1 MIEDIGEGGDA
12 LFCITNQTACCRESN
27 SGEMGDVLGNW
38 YFPNG
43 TRVLGAG
50 GELDIYRTRGQMVVS
65 MNRRRG
71 GVEGIYRCMIPDA
84 MSVIQTIYI
93 GVYSASTCEWYVY
106 LHILSYCRFV
116 LQISQLQ

>member
-1 MIEDIGEGGDA
+1 MILEDIGKGDDA
-12 LFCITNQTACCRESN
+12 LLCITNYTACCQPN
-27 SGEMGDVLGNW
+27 GEMVSDSENW

-43 TRVLGAG
+43 TRVNYMSG
-50 GELDIYRTRGQMVVS
+50 GELEFYSSRGQSVVRL
-65 MNRRRG
+65 NRRRG
-71 GVEGIYRCMIPDA
+71 GVEGIYRCVIPDT
-84 MSVIQTIYI
+84 MNVTHTIYI